1 MKLPSDPI
9 SIIPLG
15 FHLGKE
21 KKFKLLFKR
30 TKIPLRT
37 QPYPFALNPISL
49 GAGEQRAAAAAAP
62 HGRREAQELAAAGR
76 EGRRA
81 ARELAAAAGHGRR
94 RAARVEDGAGARQQ
108 VFGCCFV
115 FAVAAA
121 LRFSLASL
129 CSCLAGGRRSRSG
142 GLHAVGAGGIK

>member
-9 SIIPLG
+9 SIIP
-15 FHLGKE
+15 
-21 KKFKLLFKR
+21 
-30 TKIPLRT
+30 T

-81 ARELAAAAGHGRR
+81 ARELAAADRGRR

-108 VFGCCFV
+108 TSKNFEKVE
-115 FAVAAA
+115 
-121 LRFSLASL
+121 SNE
-129 CSCLAGGRRSRSG
+129 
-142 GLHAVGAGGIK
+142 

>member
-21 KKFKLLFKR
+21 KNFKFKR

-81 ARELAAAAGHGRR
+81 ARELAAADRGRR